1 MNRVVSCCA
10 ILCGLL
16 LCGCVNSGDSLS
28 AGIRA
33 QEFIPSRIV
42 IEKAGGV
49 IESIEAIHVPANE
62 EWIFSEAVEFRVY
75 GAITVDGVIRGLAPD
90 TNRADGPSM
99 TLSSVTGIVIRGEV
113 HGFPG
118 ADGDY
123 PGANGGDGGTLI
135 IRTPVLTLNQP
146 LIAPRGGG
154 GVPKDQRYANRLLPD
169 DNGRGGT
176 GGRLE
181 VYAQIIGP
189 YDDAGDYVTGLGNA
203 IGGPGGR
210 GGGNGGSA
218 ISGLFRE
225 APWMVKYREYYLLT
239 DEEIAEAKGRGE
251 IR

>member
-1 MNRVVSCCA
+1 MNRVVFLGA
-10 ILCGLL
+10 IISGSLL
-16 LCGCVNSGDSLS
+16 WGCVNSGDAPS
-28 AGIRA
+28 ASVRA
-33 QEFIPSRIV
+33 QELTPSRIV
-42 IEKAGGV
+42 IEKEGGV

-62 EWIFSEAVEFRVY
+62 EWVFSEAVEFRVY

-90 TNRADGPSM
+90 INRAAGPTM

-123 PGANGGDGGTLI
+123 PGANGGDGGALI
-135 IRTPVLTLNQP
+135 IRTPVLTLNRP
-146 LIAPRGGG
+146 LVAPRGGG
-154 GVPKDQRYANRLLPD
+154 GVPKDQRYANRILPD

-210 GGGNGGSA
+210 GGGNGGNA

-225 APWMVKYREYYLLT
+225 APWMVQYREYYLLT
-239 DEEIAEAKGRGE
+239 EEEIAEEKARGE